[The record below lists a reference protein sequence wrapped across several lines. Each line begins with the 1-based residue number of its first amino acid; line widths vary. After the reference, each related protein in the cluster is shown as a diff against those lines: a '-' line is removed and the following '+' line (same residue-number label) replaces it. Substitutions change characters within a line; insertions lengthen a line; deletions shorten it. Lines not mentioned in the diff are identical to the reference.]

1 MGVPHWTGIVD
12 TVLDR
17 TVVPGYTRIGPR
29 LRRHWWPADPEP
41 GSLEGEHVVV
51 TGASGGLGAATAEG
65 LAQLGA
71 HVHLVGRNRDRL
83 EASADDIRATRPEG
97 HLVCEVCDVSDLDAV
112 RAYAAGLLS
121 QVDAIHSV
129 VHNAGVMP
137 PRRTES
143 AQGHELAL
151 ATHLLGPLLLT
162 ELLRPALRAAAGAG
176 RVIWVSS
183 GGMYAHPFTDDVAAD
198 LEYTAE
204 EYDGTTAYARTKRMQ
219 VIVAEQL
226 ATRYAADGIAV
237 HSMHPGWARTPGVTE
252 SLPRFAR
259 VMRPLLR
266 SAAEGAD
273 TIVWLAAS
281 PIATETSGEFW
292 CDRRPRPTAF
302 LPWQRETSTDRAEL
316 WDFCYAAI
324 SAG

>member
-1 MGVPHWTGIVD
+1 MV
-12 TVLDR
+12 
-17 TVVPGYTRIGPR
+17 
-29 LRRHWWPADPEP
+29 
-41 GSLEGEHVVV
+41 
-51 TGASGGLGAATAEG
+51 
-65 LAQLGA
+65 
-71 HVHLVGRNRDRL
+71 
-83 EASADDIRATRPEG
+83 
-97 HLVCEVCDVSDLDAV
+97 
-112 RAYAAGLLS
+112 
-121 QVDAIHSV
+121 
-129 VHNAGVMP
+129 
-137 PRRTES
+137 
-143 AQGHELAL
+143 
-151 ATHLLGPLLLT
+151 
-162 ELLRPALRAAAGAG
+162 
-176 RVIWVSS
+176 WVSS

-281 PIATETSGEFW
+281 PIATETSGAVLVRSTTTA
-292 CDRRPRPTAF
+292 DRVPPVAARDLDRPRRALGLLLRRNFRWLSSSKP
-302 LPWQRETSTDRAEL
+302 RGSTGRSPE
-316 WDFCYAAI
+316 
-324 SAG
+324 